1 MGYKNN
7 IFLVQKIIPTEILW
21 ENPTEAGFGHFQ
33 PENDSSIHLSP
44 KNLDQALPNLL
55 TLAVQHCT
63 EHQSCPNQI
72 CQSSNSALVIGT
84 PLFSGAHFVS
94 HFDFGIAI
102 KSEFTIQSSAVLS
115 VKALNCYFGAD
126 APHRISPA
134 WIVLRV
140 VSPAAFV
147 KKLVPS

>member
-1 MGYKNN
+1 M
-7 IFLVQKIIPTEILW
+7 LLLQRVHVQIGPTWGIKIIFFWSKKSFQPKYCA

-44 KNLDQALPNLL
+44 KNLDQALANLL

-84 PLFSGAHFVS
+84 PLFSGAHF
-94 HFDFGIAI
+94 G
-102 KSEFTIQSSAVLS
+102 KSLRLRDRYQICVHHSALGS
-115 VKALNCYFGAD
+115 TQPQGPQLL
-126 APHRISPA
+126 
-134 WIVLRV
+134 LR
-140 VSPAAFV
+140 SGCA
-147 KKLVPS
+147 